1 MPYVELQKMLDEANA
16 WGFYCYEKGAYVED
30 LSDEVIKVVTEHVPR
45 KHSPLSVMLFY
56 RLDGAYSQVDD
67 DDTALAGGRSPRFGA
82 FVIGLAPDPDLLAA
96 DRGWVRA
103 FWQALLSPAISSGE
117 GYINTMVE
125 FGEDRVRSAH
135 GAAKY
140 DRLARIK
147 GKYDPENIFH
157 LNANIKPVLQ
167 GASSDG
173 ERHA

>member
-1 MPYVELQKMLDEANA
+1 
-16 WGFYCYEKGAYVED
+16 
-30 LSDEVIKVVTEHVPR
+30 
-45 KHSPLSVMLFY
+45 
-56 RLDGAYSQVDD
+56 VDD